1 MTILLAYDGRPNSE
15 RALDYA
21 IKHSACYS
29 EPLYI
34 LTVVS
39 KDQADPVD
47 PDPAV
52 REYMEAA
59 VEKAAAE
66 GVSVHTM
73 IEVGKPDETVLE
85 IAGLYRCG
93 TIIVGRSSRSS
104 LDKLFLGSVS
114 NYVVK
119 NSESTVIIVGDSD
132 PESDP
137 GIPRA

>member
-15 RALDYA
+15 KALDYA
-21 IKHSACYS
+21 IKHSAYYS

-39 KDQADPVD
+39 KDQADPAD

-52 REYMEAA
+52 RAYMEAA
-59 VEKAAAE
+59 VGKAAAE

-85 IAGLYRCG
+85 VADLYMCD

-119 NSESTVIIVGDSD
+119 NAECTVIIVGNS
-132 PESDP
+132 ERGGDP
-137 GIPRA
+137 GVPRA